1 MKYTEFFKPFRT
13 LYARITMW
21 IMLTVLVVFIII
33 TYLVTYFGARGVLL
47 GSTENAKSRMEIT
60 NQRINSVMQSVEVA
74 VYNTIP
80 EVELSLKTPDEM
92 YGIVRRLL
100 ELNPYIVGSTVA
112 FEPYYYKEKGEQF
125 SPYAYRGIGGTIYT
139 KQLGTADYEYH
150 YMDWY
155 LIPKLLKKNYWSEP
169 YYDHG
174 GGEQMMTTFS
184 HPLYDK
190 KGNLYAIITAD
201 ISLEWVTE
209 LLRKSD
215 IEFNQKALELDVDN
229 EDEIQ
234 AEMEND
240 STFFYNH
247 AYTYIIGKG
256 GTYIAHPMRDR
267 ILTDTYFMYSMNST
281 DSIDNLIGYE
291 MIDGKKGMQTIYR
304 DGTKFVISY
313 SPIARTGWSMA
324 TVIPYKLITNRSAKY
339 ATIIMGVML
348 LGLLVLFIVCRSIL
362 KRATRPLALFARS
375 ADNIAKGNF
384 NATLPL
390 IRTRDEMKHLHDSFA
405 MMQASLIKQIEEL
418 KTVNE
423 QKGRIEGELK
433 VASDIQM
440 SMLPKIYP
448 PYPHRKDIDIY
459 GSLTPAK
466 AVGGDLYDF
475 YIRDEKLFFVIGD
488 VSGKGVPASLV
499 MAVSRTLFRIV
510 SSHVDE
516 PREIMEQMNE
526 ALADQNDSNMFVTLF
541 IGSLDLRNG
550 HLQYC
555 NGGHDAPLLVNLNE
569 KKHQLLD
576 CKSNLPVGVMP
587 GFDFESQETDIDTDT
602 LIFLYTDG
610 LTEAENIQ
618 HQLFTEARIFEV
630 AQQLLTDGTASADGE
645 PVSAQSVVERM
656 ARAVHQF
663 VGDAEQS
670 DDLTMLA
677 IKRKNTT
684 QPSLS

>member
-1 MKYTEFFKPFRT
+1 MKYNSYIKPFRT

-21 IMLTVLVVFIII
+21 IMLTVLVVFVII
-33 TYLVTYFGARGVLL
+33 TYLVTYFGAKGVLL

-60 NQRINSVMQSVEVA
+60 NQRINTVMHAVEVA

-80 EVELSLKTPDEM
+80 EVELSLNKPDDM
-92 YGIVRRLL
+92 YRIVRRLL
-100 ELNPYIVGSTVA
+100 EINPYIVGSTVA

-125 SPYAYRGIGGTIYT
+125 SPYAYRSVDNNIQT
-139 KQLGTADYEYH
+139 KQLGTSDYEYH

-155 LIPKLLKKNYWSEP
+155 QIPKLLKKNYWSEP
-169 YYDHG
+169 YYDRG

-190 KGNLYAIITAD
+190 KGTLYAIITAD
-201 ISLEWVTE
+201 ISLEWVSD

-215 IEFNQKALELDVDN
+215 IDFNNKALELNINSDA
-229 EDEIQ
+229 ELQ
-234 AEMEND
+234 AELEND
-240 STFFYNH
+240 SDFFYH
-247 AYTYIIGKG
+247 YAYSYIIGKG
-256 GTYIAHPMRDR
+256 GTYIAHPMRER
-267 ILTDTYFMYSMNST
+267 ILNDTYFNHSMKYN

-291 MIDGKKGMQTIYR
+291 MIDGKSGMRTINR
-304 DGTKFVISY
+304 DGTEFIVSY
-313 SPIARTGWSMA
+313 SPIERTGWSMA
-324 TVIPYKLITNRSAKY
+324 TVIPNNLITNRSIKY
-339 ATIIMGVML
+339 ATIIVGVML
-348 LGLLVLFIVCRSIL
+348 LGLLVLFIICRSIL
-362 KRATRPLALFARS
+362 KRATRPLALFAHS
-375 ADNIAKGNF
+375 ADNIAKGNL
-384 NATLPL
+384 NASLPV
-390 IRTRDEMKHLHDSFA
+390 IRTHDEMKQLHDSFA
-405 MMQASLIKQIEEL
+405 MMQKSLKQQIEEL
-418 KTVNE
+418 KTVNA

-448 PYPHRKDIDIY
+448 PYPDRQDIDIF

-466 AVGGDLYDF
+466 AVGGDLFDF

-510 SSHVDE
+510 SSHLEE
-516 PREIMEQMNE
+516 PSGIMHQMNE
-526 ALADQNDSNMFVTLF
+526 ALSDQNDSNMFVTLF

-555 NGGHDAPLLVNLNE
+555 NGGHDAPLLVNLKE
-569 KKHQLLD
+569 HTHQLLD

-677 IKRKNTT
+677 IKRKNI
-684 QPSLS
+684 